1 MIRFRV
7 PLRPKPLKR
16 HRLGKRNRVYDP
28 NVAEKERWIRSALQ
42 QVSAIAASSPT
53 ASPRIQA
60 QEVRPIQGPVKV
72 HLCFNLKRPQSHYRT
87 GRFKADLRAD
97 APTLPT
103 SKYYGDIDNLAKV
116 RFRAGYIRNA
126 CVLFNIP
133 VMLVSYLKLITNPP
147 INNLDGL

>member
-28 NVAEKERWIRSALQ
+28 NVEEKERWIRSALQ
-42 QVSAIAASSPT
+42 QVSMLPTSSPT
-53 ASPRIQA
+53 TSPQV
-60 QEVRPIQGPVKV
+60 QPQVQPIQGPVKV

-87 GRFKADLRAD
+87 GRFKADLKAD

-116 RFRAGYIRNA
+116 RLWVGWPLPHSQSDAVSQLIADPSTIFTLAG
-126 CVLFNIP
+126 
-133 VMLVSYLKLITNPP
+133 S
-147 INNLDGL
+147 

>member
-28 NVAEKERWIRSALQ
+28 NVEEKERWIRSALQ
-42 QVSAIAASSPT
+42 QVSMLPTSSLT
-53 ASPRIQA
+53 ASPQV
-60 QEVRPIQGPVKV
+60 QPQVQPIQGPVKV

-116 RFRAGYIRNA
+116 RLWVGWPLPAPPPSF
-126 CVLFNIP
+126 
-133 VMLVSYLKLITNPP
+133 LIHV
-147 INNLDGL
+147 

>member
-42 QVSAIAASSPT
+42 QVSTTNPTSSSPIT
-53 ASPRIQA
+53 SPQV
-60 QEVRPIQGPVKV
+60 QPQVQPIQGPVKV

-87 GRFKADLRAD
+87 GRFKSELKAD
-97 APTLPT
+97 APKLPT

-116 RFRAGYIRNA
+116 RLRVR
-126 CVLFNIP
+126 
-133 VMLVSYLKLITNPP
+133 
-147 INNLDGL
+147 

>member
-42 QVSAIAASSPT
+42 QVSTIPTSSPIT
-53 ASPRIQA
+53 SPQV
-60 QEVRPIQGPVKV
+60 QPQVQPIQGPVKV

-87 GRFKADLRAD
+87 GRFKADLKAD

-116 RFRAGYIRNA
+116 RLRVGWP
-126 CVLFNIP
+126 L
-133 VMLVSYLKLITNPP
+133 PP
-147 INNLDGL
+147 HYSQPDTFSTSNCRSIDDL

>member
-42 QVSAIAASSPT
+42 QVSTIPTSSPIT
-53 ASPRIQA
+53 SPQV
-60 QEVRPIQGPVKV
+60 QPQVQPIQGPVKV
-72 HLCFNLKRPQSHYRT
+72 HLCFNLKRPKSHYRT
-87 GRFKADLRAD
+87 GRFKADLKAD

-116 RFRAGYIRNA
+116 RLRVGWPLPLPIILNQ
-126 CVLFNIP
+126 IP
-133 VMLVSYLKLITNPP
+133 FPHLIVDPLTTCSWFS
-147 INNLDGL
+147 IA

>member
-1 MIRFRV
+1 MICFRV

-42 QVSAIAASSPT
+42 QVSTIPTSSPIT
-53 ASPRIQA
+53 SPQV
-60 QEVRPIQGPVKV
+60 QPQVQPIQGPVKV

-87 GRFKADLRAD
+87 GRFKTELKAD
-97 APTLPT
+97 APKLTT

-116 RFRAGYIRNA
+116 RLRVRGHFFFLLVMKG
-126 CVLFNIP
+126 CVFFIQQN
-133 VMLVSYLKLITNPP
+133 
-147 INNLDGL
+147 